1 MNTENIFTLFIGIVI
16 TLIIFAGISIL
27 IYDFIIDKTERYYKK
42 RYEELKETCEST
54 TKRLANELN
63 EQYILIS
70 EKDREINDLK
80 IYYKEQLKARCYMY
94 KRNKKI
100 KKRI

>member
-16 TLIIFAGISIL
+16 TLIIFAEISIL

-54 TKRLANELN
+54 TKRLANKLN

-80 IYYKEQLKARCYMY
+80 IYYKEQLKSKMPYV
-94 KRNKKI
+94 
-100 KKRI
+100 